1 VIGEHVAEIIPF
13 QPSTQHAGAAS
24 RHVHGESFLTT
35 AVYAVF
41 SSAKDTLIAANVG
54 HRLATALQVPLT
66 IVHFQTVPY
75 SVPLDRPADLSPA
88 ETETFVT
95 ELRTAGIDADV
106 RVLLCR
112 DPARSLA
119 AAFDGPSL
127 VVLAGP
133 RSRWPRRSASARMRL
148 LLEAAGHVVVF
159 VDTSASYAAIGT
171 AGGESKEDVHA

>member
-1 VIGEHVAEIIPF
+1 VTGEHVAEIIPF
-13 QPSTQHAGAAS
+13 QPSTQHSSTAAN
-24 RHVHGESFLTT
+24 RPLTKS
-35 AVYAVF
+35 VYVVF
-41 SSAKDTLIAANVG
+41 SSVDDTLTAAGVG

-75 SVPLDRPADLSPA
+75 SVPLDRPVDSSPV

-95 ELRTAGIDADV
+95 ALRAAGIEADI

-119 AAFDGPSL
+119 AAFEGQSL

-133 RSRWPRRSASARMRL
+133 RTRWPRRSAFARMRR
-148 LLEAAGHVVVF
+148 LLESAGHVVIF
-159 VDTSASYAAIGT
+159 VDTKASPAMRGA
-171 AGGESKEDVHA
+171 AGGGEPKEDVRA